1 MLTRHDY
8 IEIARLVHDNY
19 SDEDGAQIISPAL
32 IGDLAIMMTRDNPR
46 FDVDRFENACIYG
59 QTVNLRVA
67 GSYPH
72 RDTIAEGE
80 GE

>member
-46 FDVDRFENACIYG
+46 FDVERFENACIYG

-67 GSYPH
+67 GSYPNPG
-72 RDTIAEGE
+72 TTAKGE

>member
-19 SDEDGAQIISPAL
+19 SDEDDIQIISPAL
-32 IGDLAIMMTRDNPR
+32 IGDLAIMMARDNPR
-46 FDVDRFENACIYG
+46 FDVERFENACIYG

-67 GSYPH
+67 GSYPNP
-72 RDTIAEGE
+72 DTIAEGE
-80 GE
+80 E